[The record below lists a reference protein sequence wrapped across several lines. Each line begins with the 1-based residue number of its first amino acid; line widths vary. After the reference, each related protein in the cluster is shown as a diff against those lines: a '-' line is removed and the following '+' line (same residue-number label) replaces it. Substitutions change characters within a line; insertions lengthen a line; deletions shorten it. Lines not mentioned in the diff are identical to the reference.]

1 MRKLRPILISV
12 LALVALFALTGAAA
26 ARCVPGEV
34 LAVFKG
40 EGERVS
46 ASSVRAGREAF
57 RAASIAAAVGARVE
71 ETYPNLSEAGNGVF
85 VRLSGATSG
94 EDLVRNLL
102 QRDDVLAASLNYVV
116 QASAREPNDPGFP
129 ALWGLKAIRAPEAWD
144 LATGSDDVY
153 VAVMDSGIDTTAQRV
168 ELANV
173 DGTLSRSF
181 VPRKPSWQDEDGH
194 GTHVAGTIGAK
205 GNNGTG
211 VVGVNWNVR
220 LISLRTMNEKGLG
233 WTGWM
238 IRGVEYLIGLLK
250 DRPNLKLAAVN
261 ASLGWYAPVLKPEEQ
276 GRDVMWQVLKALD
289 NTNRVV
295 LVVAAGNE
303 RTEVGAPAPRD
314 GPMLPGTGEPLYK
327 KGECA
332 YPASYRGLHNMIAVG
347 AVSTDLTFAADFSN
361 YSGAYVDVAA
371 PGVNILSTTCAAKG
385 WLLSNDIRVAG
396 MAGTSMAAPHVTGA
410 AALLKAADPTRTAY
424 QIRTALIEGAA
435 KNRPA
440 LVGKVAGGRL
450 LDVRGALDYQMA
462 HGDLP
467 SAPNQPSIP
476 DQPSSPDQPPS
487 PGQPETPGGPD
498 DAPGSSISA
507 SYIQLDSDRVANGVD
522 LSFTLV
528 GCRYDEA
535 AKRAQIKDP
544 QGNYVGVWDPEV
556 LIDDTPV
563 QHEFRYGGDSARVR
577 VPAVEVPKDR
587 VISLRVRAQIVSGD
601 ALLTTRYKSVKVE
614 GGQGSGGS
622 SGGGCDV
629 GLGALA
635 LALPLLALS
644 ARRRG

>member
-1 MRKLRPILISV
+1 
-12 LALVALFALTGAAA
+12 
-26 ARCVPGEV
+26 
-34 LAVFKG
+34 
-40 EGERVS
+40 
-46 ASSVRAGREAF
+46 
-57 RAASIAAAVGARVE
+57 
-71 ETYPNLSEAGNGVF
+71 
-85 VRLSGATSG
+85 
-94 EDLVRNLL
+94 
-102 QRDDVLAASLNYVV
+102 
-116 QASAREPNDPGFP
+116 
-129 ALWGLKAIRAPEAWD
+129 
-144 LATGSDDVY
+144 
-153 VAVMDSGIDTTAQRV
+153 
-168 ELANV
+168 
-173 DGTLSRSF
+173 
-181 VPRKPSWQDEDGH
+181 
-194 GTHVAGTIGAK
+194 
-205 GNNGTG
+205 
-211 VVGVNWNVR
+211 
-220 LISLRTMNEKGLG
+220 
-233 WTGWM
+233 
-238 IRGVEYLIGLLK
+238 
-250 DRPNLKLAAVN
+250 
-261 ASLGWYAPVLKPEEQ
+261 
-276 GRDVMWQVLKALD
+276 
-289 NTNRVV
+289 
-295 LVVAAGNE
+295 
-303 RTEVGAPAPRD
+303 
-314 GPMLPGTGEPLYK
+314 MLPGTGEPLYK

-371 PGVNILSTTCAAKG
+371 PGVNILSTTCAKDADG
-385 WLLSNDIRVAG
+385 QLMADGTRVAVLS
-396 MAGTSMAAPHVTGA
+396 GTSMAAPHVAGA
-410 AALLKAADPTRTAY
+410 AALLKAAEPTRTAY
-424 QIRTALIEGAA
+424 QIRMALIEGAA
-435 KNRPA
+435 KNQPA
-440 LVGKVAGGRL
+440 LAGKVAGGRL
-450 LDVRGALDYQMA
+450 LDVRGALDYQRA

-467 SAPNQPSIP
+467 SAPSQPSIP

-507 SYIQLDSDRVANGVD
+507 SYIQLNSDRVANGVD

-544 QGNYVGVWDPEV
+544 QGNYVGVRDPEV

>member
-40 EGERVS
+40 EGGRVS
-46 ASSVRAGREAF
+46 AASVRVGREAF
-57 RAASIAAAVGARVE
+57 RAASIAAVVGARVE

-85 VRLSGATSG
+85 VRLSASSG
-94 EDLVRNLL
+94 EEELVRKLL
-102 QRDDVLAASLNYVV
+102 QRDDVLAASPNYVV

-153 VAVMDSGIDTTAQRV
+153 VAVMDTGIDTIAQSV
-168 ELANV
+168 ELASV
-173 DGTLSRSF
+173 DETLSRSF
-181 VPRKPSWQDEDGH
+181 LPNNSSWQDENGH
-194 GTHVAGTIGAK
+194 GTHVAGTIGAR
-205 GNNGTG
+205 GDNGRG

-250 DRPNLKLAAVN
+250 DRPNLKLAALN
-261 ASLGWYAPVLKPEEQ
+261 ASLGWYAPALAPGAQ
-276 GRDVMWQVLKALD
+276 GSDVVWRVLKALD
-289 NTNRVV
+289 NMNRVV

-303 RTEVGAPAPRD
+303 RTEVGVPAPQD
-314 GPMLPGTGEPLYK
+314 GPKLPGANEPPYK
-327 KGECA
+327 KGECS
-332 YPASYRGLHNMIAVG
+332 YPASYRGLHNMIVVG
-347 AVSTDLTFAADFSN
+347 AISSSDCTFADDFSN

-410 AALLKAADPTRTAY
+410 AALLKAANPTRTAY

-440 LVGKVAGGRL
+440 LAGKVAGGRL

-487 PGQPETPGGPD
+487 PL
-498 DAPGSSISA
+498 ASSPPTACPPTSSPRMEASA
-507 SYIQLDSDRVANGVD
+507 
-522 LSFTLV
+522 
-528 GCRYDEA
+528 C
-535 AKRAQIKDP
+535 
-544 QGNYVGVWDPEV
+544 
-556 LIDDTPV
+556 
-563 QHEFRYGGDSARVR
+563 
-577 VPAVEVPKDR
+577 
-587 VISLRVRAQIVSGD
+587 
-601 ALLTTRYKSVKVE
+601 
-614 GGQGSGGS
+614 
-622 SGGGCDV
+622 
-629 GLGALA
+629 
-635 LALPLLALS
+635 
-644 ARRRG
+644 